1 MTAALSFFE
10 MGCVVRV
17 QRHSVRFML
26 FIRMNKTATMAYVS
40 RTYNRVVFC
49 SRFRGGHMT
58 LGQRICQRGA
68 IDLHR
73 ISPAQFFLS
82 ARDGKK
88 GDISPRCDALLCDG
102 SGPTGVSI
110 A

>member
-1 MTAALSFFE
+1 
-10 MGCVVRV
+10 
-17 QRHSVRFML
+17 
-26 FIRMNKTATMAYVS
+26 
-40 RTYNRVVFC
+40 
-49 SRFRGGHMT
+49 MT